1 MKGGG
6 MNSTILAVVSDYN
19 TRTRLYHLA
28 SELDLSIDF
37 CETVGNA
44 IGRLRFYNY
53 AAIIVDF
60 DSVSIKPEQVVEG
73 LRKVA
78 LGIPILAVVNRT
90 QARSAEQF
98 QISQIVGL
106 ITKPIDAKTFSEAM
120 QKLAVVSTV

>member
-1 MKGGG
+1 

-19 TRTRLYHLA
+19 SRTRLYHLA

-37 CETVGNA
+37 CETIGNA
-44 IGRLRFYNY
+44 IGRLKFYNY
-53 AAIIVDF
+53 SAIIVDF
-60 DSVSIKPEQVVEG
+60 DSVSIKPDEVVEG

-78 LGIPILAVVNRT
+78 LGIPILAIVNRT
-90 QARSAEQF
+90 QARSADQF
-98 QISQIVGL
+98 EISQIIAL